1 MISRNTPALLTAF
14 VHEHIPLTR
23 AMGLEITALT
33 DEMVE
38 ATVPFEGNQNHNHV
52 IFGGSMASA
61 SVVAAW
67 AVAQVRLDALA
78 PFTVVG
84 KSCEFTFLNPI
95 RGAYSVRAVV
105 PASWPEVQAKAIS
118 TGRAKCVVNVDILAD
133 GVTCGKAE
141 VHLVMR
147 AE

>member
-1 MISRNTPALLTAF
+1 MERSTPETLTAY
-14 VHEHIPLTR
+14 VHTHIPLTL
-23 AMGLEITALT
+23 AMNLTITALT
-33 DEMVE
+33 DEAVE
-38 ATVPFEGNQNHNHV
+38 AFVPYEGNQNHNHV

-67 AVAQVRLDALA
+67 AVAQVRLDPHA

-84 KSCEFTFLNPI
+84 KSCCFSFLNPI
-95 RGAYSVRAVV
+95 RGAYAVRALV
-105 PASWPEVQAKAIS
+105 PEGWEDVQHKALS
-118 TGRAKCVVNVDILAD
+118 SGRAKCTIHVELHAD
-133 GVTCGKAE
+133 ALLCGRAE

>member
-1 MISRNTPALLTAF
+1 MMERNTPERLTAY

-23 AMGLEITALT
+23 AMQLEITALT
-33 DEMVE
+33 DAAVE
-38 ATVPFEGNQNHNHV
+38 VFIPYEGNQNHNHV

-67 AVAQVRLDALA
+67 AVAQVRLDPHA

-84 KSCEFTFLNPI
+84 KSCTFSFLHPI
-95 RGAYSVRAVV
+95 RGAYGVRAHV
-105 PASWPEVQAKAIS
+105 PEGWPEVQVKALT
-118 TGRAKCVVNVDILAD
+118 TGRGKCTIDVEIFANDLL
-133 GVTCGKAE
+133 CGKAE